1 MKSIPKG
8 KLITINEV
16 RQILAKRHG
25 ATIGCP
31 IATGIFAWIA
41 ANAAAEEAKEGR

>member
-25 ATIGCP
+25 ATIGGP
-31 IATGIFAWIA
+31 ITTGIFAWIP
-41 ANAAAEEAKEGR
+41 ANAAAEEVGEGR

>member
-1 MKSIPKG
+1 MKTIPKG

-16 RQILAKRHG
+16 RQLLAKRHG

>member
-31 IATGIFAWIA
+31 VTTGIFAWIT
-41 ANAAAEEAKEGR
+41 ANVAAEEAGEGR

>member
-16 RQILAKRHG
+16 RQVPAKRHG
-25 ATIGCP
+25 DTIGCP
-31 IATGIFAWIA
+31 VTTGIFAWIA
-41 ANAAAEEAKEGR
+41 ANAAAEEAGEGR

>member
-16 RQILAKRHG
+16 RQMLAKRHG

-31 IATGIFAWIA
+31 ITTGIL
-41 ANAAAEEAKEGR
+41 KY